1 VRDPLSPY
9 ACACVF
15 LAYMRGFRTTCN
27 SRGRLSCK
35 LRKKHASKGG
45 GGGREDGGTA
55 ERERERERE
64 RECVCVS
71 VCVCVGGGGS
81 SPIDRVFID

>member
-55 ERERERERE
+55 ERERERERAAVG
-64 RECVCVS
+64 CGAS
-71 VCVCVGGGGS
+71 VGGGGGGRGS

>member
-1 VRDPLSPY
+1 MRDPLSPY

-55 ERERERERE
+55 ERERERERAAVG
-64 RECVCVS
+64 CGAS
-71 VCVCVGGGGS
+71 VGGGGGGRGS